1 MVDVLSAKCWV
12 ILWGNTFPSYMPGAG
27 EMKPFPEQTAD
38 ADPTGDGR
46 KFKVYTL
53 VEAKARLAELQG
65 PKAWAYPSTKFAL
78 DCDTDLVD
86 A

>member
-1 MVDVLSAKCWV
+1 MIDILSAKCWV

-27 EMKPFPEQTAD
+27 EMKPFPEHVTD
-38 ADPTGDGR
+38 DNGR
-46 KFKVYTL
+46 DFNIYTL
-53 VEAKARLAELQG
+53 EEAKARLAELEG
-65 PKAWAYPSTKFAL
+65 SEAWAYPSTKFAL